1 MVQSV
6 IRRPA
11 PSQAKI
17 DPDVVVRPTGQ
28 KAGEAQVT
36 GAVVAAAAGLQEVV
50 GQPNEAA
57 LAKPVAHPG
66 AQGLVALFRV
76 AVFRLFADEALPL
89 AGNIAYRT
97 LLSTFPFLIF
107 LTTLGAI
114 FGDTK
119 LAQRTVD
126 FLLSVSPTYVVE
138 PIQREI
144 HNVLSIPQRG
154 LFTVSV
160 LITIWSAMG
169 GVDSVRVCLNRA
181 YDIKE
186 TRNPGQIWLLSLV
199 MVFAAA
205 IGLLAVAVLLVAA
218 PVALDLLRELAP
230 DSAGLTR
237 RLDLIRYP
245 VAVFL
250 LGTMLFAF
258 HLVLPAGRRRVREV
272 WPGVLF
278 TLTAWGAMAGTYGY
292 YLRWFPNFTTTYAGL
307 SGIVAALFF
316 LYLAAIVLIFG
327 GELNRVLMLRR
338 EARAIKAII
347 RKGATPPS

>member
-1 MVQSV
+1 MAQRV

-11 PSQAKI
+11 PPPAEVQHQAAVKSK
-17 DPDVVVRPTGQ
+17 GQ
-28 KAGEAQVT
+28 AAGEAQVA
-36 GAVVAAAAGLQEVV
+36 GAVVAAAAGLQDVV
-50 GQPNEAA
+50 AQSGEPA
-57 LAKPVAHPG
+57 LAKPAAHPG
-66 AQGLVALFRV
+66 AQGTIALIRV

-107 LTTLGAI
+107 LTTLGGL
-114 FGDTK
+114 FGDAH
-119 LAQRTVD
+119 LAQRTVE
-126 FLLSVSPTYVVE
+126 FLLSVAPSYVVQ
-138 PIQREI
+138 PVQREI
-144 HNVLSIPQRG
+144 HDVLSIPQRG

-186 TRNPGQIWLLSLV
+186 NRTPWQIWLLSLV
-199 MVFAAA
+199 MVFAGA
-205 IGLLAVAVLLVAA
+205 IGLLAMAVLIVAA
-218 PVALDLLRELAP
+218 PVVLQLLREFAP
-230 DSAGLTR
+230 DSDVLTR
-237 RLDLIRYP
+237 QIDMIRYP
-245 VAVFL
+245 VAVLL
-250 LGTMLFAF
+250 LGIMLFAF
-258 HLVLPAGRRRVREV
+258 HLVLPAGRRRVRQV

-278 TLTAWGAMAGTYGY
+278 TLIAWGAMAGVYGY
-292 YLRWFPNFTTTYAGL
+292 YLRWFPNFLRTYAGL

-338 EARAIKAII
+338 EARAIKATI
-347 RKGATPPS
+347 RKGNGKPA